1 MTSIVVSSLK
11 AGDDHDDI
19 LESAASDALVDVALA
34 RSESMVSVTLLL
46 PDVIRE
52 LSEKNTS

>member
-11 AGDDHDDI
+11 ARDDHDDI
-19 LESAASDALVDVALA
+19 FEAAASDALVDVALA
-34 RSESMVSVTLLL
+34 PTESMVSVTLLL
-46 PDVIRE
+46 PDVISE